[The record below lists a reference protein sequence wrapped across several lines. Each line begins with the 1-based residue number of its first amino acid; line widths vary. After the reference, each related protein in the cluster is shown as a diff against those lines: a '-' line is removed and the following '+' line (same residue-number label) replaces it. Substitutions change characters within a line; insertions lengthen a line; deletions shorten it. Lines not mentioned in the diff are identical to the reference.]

1 MLCLYLLACN
11 HDASSTPEATSEP
24 DSQNTT
30 VTIVDT
36 SEHNQQTSPDIDF
49 EWSSSEKTATYP
61 DDTGLSLLMPNF
73 SRTDI
78 NPFSSTYGAE
88 ISPQGYLETI
98 TGWYFIKAT
107 WGYCRGQFGLLN
119 QLQVDLETNHPEL
132 RIQLLAINRTDVAVN
147 EALATQYQM
156 SLNELWTSFFGPDS
170 PSQSNLPFVNDFEWA
185 IWGSWGEFCTIEEAD
200 PDTGSS
206 GTVPAHVEPA
216 DHWRDLY
223 ILNADS

>member
-1 MLCLYLLACN
+1 M
-11 HDASSTPEATSEP
+11 
-24 DSQNTT
+24 
-30 VTIVDT
+30 
-36 SEHNQQTSPDIDF
+36 
-49 EWSSSEKTATYP
+49 
-61 DDTGLSLLMPNF
+61 
-73 SRTDI
+73 
-78 NPFSSTYGAE
+78 
-88 ISPQGYLETI
+88 
-98 TGWYFIKAT
+98 
-107 WGYCRGQFGLLN
+107 
-119 QLQVDLETNHPEL
+119 VDLETNHPEL

-223 ILNADS
+223 ILNADSEILAIYNLTSHNLSVPGNYNEIKDMLIAAARENQGFDQDTP